1 MKKRVVV
8 MMLAFALSLGT
19 MTGCGD
25 KASEEPATKTEA
37 SETKD
42 DAEDTKAPEEEKKDT
57 KENSDYSSWTGK
69 EWNAASDEEKKEASR
84 YFLVETTKATAE
96 AAGQEWTE
104 QMESAAITDQ
114 AVEAEIAA
122 LDQLFAVDESMS
134 MSELIK
140 QTTETAGAIIDQ
152 ATQQATE

>member
-8 MMLAFALSLGT
+8 MMLAFALSVST
-19 MTGCGD
+19 MAGCGD
-25 KASEEPATKTEA
+25 KASEKTATKTEA

-42 DAEDTKAPEEEKKDT
+42 DADDTKAPEEEKKDT

-69 EWNAASDEEKKEASR
+69 EWNAASDDEKKDAGR
-84 YFLVETTKATAE
+84 YFLVETTKAATE
-96 AAGQEWTE
+96 AAGQEWTD

-122 LDQLFAVDESMS
+122 LDQMFAADESMS
-134 MSELIK
+134 MSDLIK